1 MTTSTT
7 GGSRPLR
14 ADAARNREAIL
25 SAARTEFAESGTSAS
40 MNQIARRANV
50 GIATLLRRFPT
61 RGQLLAAVFEEK
73 LEAYVSALEAGLEDA
88 DGWRGF
94 RTFLELAF
102 EMQARDCAFTDV
114 LTMSVPGVPEF
125 TEKQRRAS
133 RLLPDLVERAR
144 ATGRLRADVTHQDV
158 ALLLWSISGVVQAT
172 RRSAPEAWRRVAAL
186 SFASLQTDAE
196 ELPPPPT
203 SQQLFRSFAQERVA
217 GARSRG

>member
-1 MTTSTT
+1 MTKSTT
-7 GGSRPLR
+7 GSSRPLR

-25 SAARTEFAESGTSAS
+25 EAARTEFAASGTSAS

-61 RGQLLAAVFEEK
+61 RGELLAEVFADK
-73 LEAYVSALEAGLEDA
+73 LETYVSALESGLEDA

-94 RTFLELAF
+94 RRFLELAF

-133 RLLPDLVERAR
+133 RLLPELVDRAR
-144 ATGRLRADVTHQDV
+144 ATGRLRPDVTHQDV
-158 ALLLWSISGVVQAT
+158 ALLLWSISGVVHAT
-172 RRSAPEAWRRVAAL
+172 RRSAPDAWRRVAAL
-186 SFASLQTDAE
+186 SIAALQTETE

-203 SQQLFRSFAQERVA
+203 PQQLFRSFAQGRVA
-217 GARSRG
+217 GSRARG